1 MGSYLRVED
10 VELPPTEIDPLRIFR
25 DLKAMLSPSF
35 SWPNFSCPSFSC
47 PNFSCPTT
55 SRLFR
60 LGVAVVG
67 AAVYLLA
74 RHVGVDKVS
83 TFESLVSCSVLPTT
97 WHLHYLPD
105 CSIVHTA
112 QQKAWT
118 HSYKNDFSLNL
129 HYPSILIGSFK
140 SCVHF

>member
-1 MGSYLRVED
+1 MFLLGKINQKNGKQTSMGSYLRVED

-35 SWPNFSCPSFSC
+35 SWPSFSW
-47 PNFSCPTT
+47 PSFSCPTT

-67 AAVYLLA
+67 TAVYLLA

-83 TFESLVSCSVLPTT
+83 TFESLVSCFVLPIT
-97 WHLHYLPD
+97 
-105 CSIVHTA
+105 
-112 QQKAWT
+112 
-118 HSYKNDFSLNL
+118 
-129 HYPSILIGSFK
+129 
-140 SCVHF
+140 

>member
-1 MGSYLRVED
+1 MFKLGKINQKNGKQTSMGSYLRVED

-35 SWPNFSCPSFSC
+35 SWPS
-47 PNFSCPTT
+47 FSCPTT

-67 AAVYLLA
+67 TAVYLLA

-83 TFESLVSCSVLPTT
+83 TFESLVSCFVLPTT
-97 WHLHYLPD
+97 
-105 CSIVHTA
+105 
-112 QQKAWT
+112 
-118 HSYKNDFSLNL
+118 
-129 HYPSILIGSFK
+129 
-140 SCVHF
+140 